1 MSMYIRL
8 KRKNQTLFLHVE
20 PHQSFAQIKSRIGET
35 FKIETD
41 KILLFAQDKV
51 ILYYFIYHFD
61 AIFDDFF
68 LKCKL
73 QKKELVDLATI
84 SDQEIKNDD
93 VVYMVFAKE
102 NGSGFED
109 INAEVFAPLTS
120 E

>member
-51 ILYYFIYHFD
+51 ILYYFIYHYD
-61 AIFDDFF
+61 VIFDDLFF
-68 LKCKL
+68 HVNYR
-73 QKKELVDLATI
+73 KK
-84 SDQEIKNDD
+84 S
-93 VVYMVFAKE
+93 
-102 NGSGFED
+102 
-109 INAEVFAPLTS
+109 
-120 E
+120 

>member
-51 ILYYFIYHFD
+51 LHSSLKIAVVSLIDIILFH
-61 AIFDDFF
+61 
-68 LKCKL
+68 L
-73 QKKELVDLATI
+73 
-84 SDQEIKNDD
+84 
-93 VVYMVFAKE
+93 
-102 NGSGFED
+102 
-109 INAEVFAPLTS
+109 
-120 E
+120 